1 MIIIGVIDIE
11 KYQAVA
17 SAKIITN
24 QVILTNNQKDH
35 IIQRRGKEFFD
46 EYSPLFADIIAD
58 PDYIFKDK
66 NPNTALV
73 SKTVS
78 DNGTSVNIVLRIT
91 VEGENPSH
99 KNSIITAVKESKK
112 RFAQRLR
119 NNEPIYRKL
128 DKSE

>member
-1 MIIIGVIDIE
+1 MLSIGKIDID
-11 KYQAVA
+11 KYQPVT
-17 SAKIITN
+17 SAKIITD

-35 IIQRRGKEFFD
+35 IIQRRGKEFYD

-78 DNGTSVNIVLRIT
+78 DNGTAVNIILRIT
-91 VEGENPSH
+91 VEGEDPSY
-99 KNSIITAVKESKK
+99 KNSIITAVKESQK

-119 NNEPIYRKL
+119 NNKPIYRKL